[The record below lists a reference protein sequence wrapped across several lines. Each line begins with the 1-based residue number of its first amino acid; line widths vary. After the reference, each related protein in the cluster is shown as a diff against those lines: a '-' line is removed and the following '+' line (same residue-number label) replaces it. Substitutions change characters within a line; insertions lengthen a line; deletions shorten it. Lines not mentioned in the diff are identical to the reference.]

1 MLSKYLSGLV
11 DSKFED
17 GAGGRGGWSVS
28 PGFPCCVTFYLHDL
42 LSEAL
47 SVKISVIDFVSII
60 IPQTSTCHRI
70 FAFLL

>member
-28 PGFPCCVTFYLHDL
+28 PGFPCCVTFTYMIYYLKHY
-42 LSEAL
+42 
-47 SVKISVIDFVSII
+47 
-60 IPQTSTCHRI
+60 Q
-70 FAFLL
+70 